1 MKRLLLAV
9 SCLLLASASFAAEP
23 TYSVTF
29 GASVTNANE
38 SLSTRLTWS
47 SSPAGA
53 TCAASGHSTWTG
65 PKAASGAL
73 DLPKITMHGTYNL
86 SLSCNWPADTQARLC
101 WQAPTQYTDGSAIP
115 PGGITGYG
123 IYQGTSAANLTRVD
137 TVTTGLCAT
146 RTGLALGT
154 HYFAVTAIATG
165 GAESARSGVGNK
177 TITGAVTRNG
187 SVSLT
192 VNPVSVAPK
201 GADGGTAVSV
211 E

>member
-1 MKRLLLAV
+1 MKRLLLAI

-53 TCAASGHSTWTG
+53 TCVASGHTTWTG
-65 PKAASGAL
+65 AKAASGTL
-73 DLPKITMHGTYNL
+73 DLPSINMHGTYNL

-101 WQAPTQYTDGSAIP
+101 WTAPTQYTDGSAIP
-115 PGGITGYG
+115 AGGIGGYG
-123 IYQGTSAANLTRVD
+123 IYQGTSASNLTRVD
-137 TVTTGLCAT
+137 IVTSGLCTT

-154 HYFAVTAIATG
+154 HYFAVTAMTTG
-165 GAESARSGVGNK
+165 GAESARSGVGSK
-177 TITGAVTRNG
+177 AITGAVTRNS
-187 SVSLT
+187 SVTLT
-192 VNPVSVAPK
+192 VNPVTKAPL